1 MKHIKGIKKLLTPNG
16 WGSFF
21 SLLGKKEKVAFLL
34 FFFLF
39 FASSV
44 FLLRDLYLKNTKI
57 VPATGGS
64 FIEGEVGH
72 PQFINPVYGSSD
84 ADRDIIELVF
94 SGLMKYNDE
103 GEIVPDLAQEYKV
116 LEGGKVYEF
125 KLKDNIFWSDGEKI
139 TSDDVVFTVKTI
151 QNPEIKSPFFADW
164 LGVEVEKIDSQR
176 VKFKLKSPYGPFL
189 ERATLKII
197 PKHIWKDV
205 SAKNFPLVSFN
216 LEPVGSGPYQF
227 LNLSRNDKGQVSSLD
242 LVANRKYY
250 GGVPHISQI
259 SFRFFD
265 SQDDLIK
272 AINSGQV
279 SGGVL
284 TKPVKIT
291 NEDKWN
297 KFRFLLPRYFAVFF
311 NPQKAKFFS
320 DKQVRKALNWA
331 TDKKEI
337 LEKVIDNQGEVVN
350 SPLLPHIYGFKS
362 PSTTYSFDLEK
373 AKTILTSAGYVEREG
388 KRVKIVKKEPAFR
401 LTKSLGPGDK
411 GKEVE
416 ELQKCLARDKDIYPL
431 GKITGNFGVLTK
443 KAVIRFQKKYKE
455 DISKIVGHEIK
466 CSGFVGKGTR
476 TKLNEIC
483 FKEEEEVIPLQFTL
497 TTADQPLL
505 KKTALLIKEQW
516 EKLGLEVTI
525 NTLSISE
532 LEREIKAHNY
542 QALLFGEGMGK
553 IPDPFPFWHSSQTA
567 FGLNLAYY
575 KNEKADELLIEG
587 RTTLPSEVEARAQK
601 YEQLQDI
608 ILEDAPAVFLYNPAE
623 FYFLSKEVKGVK
635 IGIIPDASKRF
646 SGISNWYIET
656 KRGF

>member
-21 SLLGKKEKVAFLL
+21 SLLDRKEKAAFLF

-39 FASSV
+39 FASFV
-44 FLLRDLYLKNTKI
+44 FLLRDLYLKKTKI
-57 VPATGGS
+57 IPAAGGS
-64 FIEGEVGH
+64 FVEGQVGH
-72 PQFINPVYGSSD
+72 PQFINPVYGNSD
-84 ADRDIIELVF
+84 VDRDIIELVF
-94 SGLMKYNDE
+94 SGLMKYNDK
-103 GEIVPDLAQEYKV
+103 GEIVPDLAREYKV
-116 LEGGKVYEF
+116 LDGGKVYEF
-125 KLKDNIFWSDGEKI
+125 KLKDNIFWSDGKRV

-164 LGVEVEKIDSQR
+164 LGVEIEKIDSQR
-176 VKFKLKSPYGPFL
+176 VRFKLKSPYGPFL

-197 PKHIWKDV
+197 PKHIWKDI

-216 LEPVGSGPYQF
+216 LKPVGSGPYQF
-227 LNLSRNDKGQVSSLD
+227 VGLSRNNKGEVLSLD
-242 LVANRKYY
+242 LVANKNYY
-250 GGVPHISQI
+250 GQVPHIPQV

-272 AINSGQV
+272 AINSGEV

-284 TKPVKIT
+284 TMPVKISDG
-291 NEDKWN
+291 EKWN
-297 KFRFLLPRYFAVFF
+297 EFRFLLPRYFAVFF
-311 NPQKAKFFS
+311 NPQKAEFFS
-320 DKQVRKALNWA
+320 DKQVRKALNLA

-337 LEKVIDNQGEVVN
+337 LEKIVDNQGEIVS
-350 SPLLPHIYGFKS
+350 SPLLPQIYGFKN
-362 PSTTYSFDLEK
+362 PTTTLSFDLEE
-373 AKTILTSAGYVEREG
+373 AKTILTSAGYVEKEG

-401 LTKSLGPGDK
+401 LTKTLGPGDE

-416 ELQKCLARDKDIYPL
+416 ELQRCLARDKDIYPL
-431 GKITGNFGVLTK
+431 GKITGSFGVLTK

-455 DISKIVGHEIK
+455 DISKIVGRQIK

-483 FKEEEEVIPLQFTL
+483 FKEEEQVIPLEFTL

-516 EKLGLEVTI
+516 EKLGVEVTI
-525 NTLSISE
+525 KTLSISD
-532 LEREIKAHNY
+532 LEREIKSHNY
-542 QALLFGEGMGK
+542 QALLFGEGMGN
-553 IPDPFPFWHSSQTA
+553 IPDPFPFWHSSQTD

-575 KNEKADELLIEG
+575 KNKKADELLIEG
-587 RTTLPSEVEARAQK
+587 RATLSPEVRARK
-601 YEQLQDI
+601 YEQLQEI

-623 FYFLSKEVKGVK
+623 LYFLSKEIKGVK
-635 IGIIPDASKRF
+635 IGTMPDPSKRF
-646 SGISNWYIET
+646 SEINNWYIET